1 MRKCLA
7 KGPRGHSSHFFST
20 KRNLGM
26 FWRGYQK
33 CRKIPSSEVC
43 RKGRGRRELFFGKN
57 RPKMISDL
65 QVKYTSADRHFRI
78 CFWTVLCNEMI
89 SRRYQIHSRTEPAKN
104 IWGTKPGDTL
114 ICHFSTP
121 HVPKQVILERLLE
134 ISIFFDSWPEDTCE
148 KILSE
153 VEKNSI
159 RDFFGGGRGRRPIF
173 DGKVQNSVLSRCW
186 GDQTLTGSDS
196 QI

>member
-1 MRKCLA
+1 
-7 KGPRGHSSHFFST
+7 
-20 KRNLGM
+20 
-26 FWRGYQK
+26 
-33 CRKIPSSEVC
+33 
-43 RKGRGRRELFFGKN
+43 
-57 RPKMISDL
+57 
-65 QVKYTSADRHFRI
+65 
-78 CFWTVLCNEMI
+78 MI

-121 HVPKQVILERLLE
+121 HVPAQVILERLLE
-134 ISIFFDSWPEDTCE
+134 ISIFFDSWPEDTRE

-173 DGKVQNSVLSRCW
+173 DEEVKNSVLSRCW
-186 GDQTLTGSDS
+186 GNQTLTGSDS
-196 QI
+196 QIQLELARVAPYRTKKIFLVRNAGEKICGGCRFRL